1 MKSNQSKK
9 LWYLVGVSLKRKVKT
24 KWFVI
29 ANILLAAMIIGVMNI
44 DTIITAFGGDFNEK
58 TTIYVLDETN
68 ESYALFQSQMGVI
81 DQATEEVQ
89 SDEEEPEY
97 IVKKYQKSE
106 KELKQEI
113 KDDNKKISKI
123 RKRIKTGN

>member
-1 MKSNQSKK
+1 MKGNQSKK

-58 TTIYVLDETN
+58 TTVYVLDETN
-68 ESYALFQSQMGVI
+68 ESYELFQSQMGVI

-97 IVKKYQKSE
+97 IVKNIKNQK
-106 KELKQEI
+106 K
-113 KDDNKKISKI
+113 N
-123 RKRIKTGN
+123 

>member
-58 TTIYVLDETN
+58 TTVYVLDETD
-68 ESYALFQSQMGVI
+68 ESYELFQSQMGVI

-89 SDEEEPEY
+89 SDEEEPN
-97 IVKKYQKSE
+97 I
-106 KELKQEI
+106 
-113 KDDNKKISKI
+113 
-123 RKRIKTGN
+123 